1 MGCGQSSDETKKSQY
16 SAPIE
21 PPARQK
27 LSAESKAD
35 SPTALNAQSPS
46 PPEKAGAAESPVLE
60 EREKEVK
67 EEEMEKDEVKSEEE
81 PKSEEVKK
89 EKRKA
94 LEVVEESKKEDEI
107 SDAGASAM
115 VSGKLKVVEVKDPSA
130 FVSTYEHKAEKQN
143 KIAKNNSGEERKRD
157 KEEKRPLKEEKQAE
171 FDKSLFKS
179 STTHRELSNT
189 VSGIL
194 SRYSPS
200 PDISS
205 LNPMASKYY
214 NYALS
219 LHKTFE
225 DLINDSRWKQSDK
238 GKEWTGYSMGYEGYI
253 CSKSVGRLPGTP
265 IEMLAYT
272 STSKYISD
280 YNEIIKEIL
289 IIDQYPVNMKLMR
302 MMGKG
307 STFVSARDF
316 LVINHIT
323 LNGANGTIES
333 VNGSVEDPRCPVD
346 KKYVRAHM
354 KIMGT
359 RLIPTAA
366 GETDVITIS
375 MADPKG
381 SIPNMFKTSAGK
393 QQSTRANLIA
403 KGFRK
408 RFP

>member
-1 MGCGQSSDETKKSQY
+1 MC
-16 SAPIE
+16 I
-21 PPARQK
+21 
-27 LSAESKAD
+27 
-35 SPTALNAQSPS
+35 
-46 PPEKAGAAESPVLE
+46 
-60 EREKEVK
+60 
-67 EEEMEKDEVKSEEE
+67 
-81 PKSEEVKK
+81 
-89 EKRKA
+89 
-94 LEVVEESKKEDEI
+94 
-107 SDAGASAM
+107 
-115 VSGKLKVVEVKDPSA
+115 
-130 FVSTYEHKAEKQN
+130 
-143 KIAKNNSGEERKRD
+143 RD
-157 KEEKRPLKEEKQAE
+157 R
-171 FDKSLFKS
+171 
-179 STTHRELSNT
+179 
-189 VSGIL
+189 
-194 SRYSPS
+194 
-200 PDISS
+200 
-205 LNPMASKYY
+205 YY